1 MSYLCR
7 RRGRPRGR
15 PSAALPSVQPQGK
28 QTALASAFK
37 APPSA
42 AEPGSGGETESRGGA
57 CAGVIGAGNQAG
69 PPSSPLIRL
78 SE

>member
-42 AEPGSGGETESRGGA
+42 AEPGSGRETESRGEGLCGGYWGGESSGTA
-57 CAGVIGAGNQAG
+57 LQ
-69 PPSSPLIRL
+69 PSHSLI
-78 SE
+78 